1 MKGLLGLKHVDVGT
15 PLAVTADQAKGYDIS
30 LVAIL
35 EKPEDVTVYAQHPA
49 HEA

>member
-1 MKGLLGLKHVDVGT
+1 MTGLLGLKDVDVGA
-15 PLAVTADQAKGYDIS
+15 PLAVTADQAMGNEIS

-35 EKPEDVTVYAQHPA
+35 EKHEDATVYAEHPA